1 MKKHYKTLGLQ
12 EGASQQE
19 VQEAYDRLSKE
30 LDPANNDNQEFFIEE
45 YKKVQEAYK
54 ALHNSSILATDKG
67 ARVNTPDKKGS
78 STEINPPAEVSRRKP
93 YTSVDGIINYILKRK
108 KNIILCIF
116 TILFIKVV
124 FHYFFYPMKFG
135 RGRFLASSPNPNR
148 PGDILSFGS
157 HIDVIF
163 DENLFLFLHSIV
175 IVLFVAWYFND
186 KIKAR

>member
-19 VQEAYDRLSKE
+19 VQEAYDSLSKD
-30 LDPANNDNQEFFIEE
+30 LDPANNDNQEFFKEE
-45 YKKVQEAYK
+45 YQKVQEAYK
-54 ALHNSSILATDKG
+54 ALHNSSILATEKG
-67 ARVNTPDKKGS
+67 ARVNTQDKKGS
-78 STEINPPAEVSRRKP
+78 STDINPPAEVSRRKP

-116 TILFIKVV
+116 AILFIKVV

-135 RGRFLASSPNPNR
+135 SRVFSPNR
-148 PGDILSFGS
+148 PGDILSFGR

-163 DENLFLFLHSIV
+163 DKNLFLFLHSIV

>member
-1 MKKHYKTLGLQ
+1 MSNHLKTLGLQ

-19 VQEAYDRLSKE
+19 VQEAYDRLSKD
-30 LDPANNDNQEFFIEE
+30 LDPANNDNQEFFKEE

-54 ALHNSSILATDKG
+54 ALYNSSILATEKG
-67 ARVNTPDKKGS
+67 ARVNTQDKKGS
-78 STEINPPAEVSRRKP
+78 STDINPPAEVSRRKP

-108 KNIILCIF
+108 KNFILCIF
-116 TILFIKVV
+116 AILFIKVV

-135 RGRFLASSPNPNR
+135 PMRLKSNGITNPTE
-148 PGDILSFGS
+148 SFGR

-163 DENLFLFLHSIV
+163 DKNLFLFLHSIV

>member
-19 VQEAYDRLSKE
+19 VQEAYDRLIKE

-124 FHYFFYPMKFG
+124 FHYFFYPM
-135 RGRFLASSPNPNR
+135 RFWK
-148 PGDILSFGS
+148 PGVWSTNKPAKILSFGS